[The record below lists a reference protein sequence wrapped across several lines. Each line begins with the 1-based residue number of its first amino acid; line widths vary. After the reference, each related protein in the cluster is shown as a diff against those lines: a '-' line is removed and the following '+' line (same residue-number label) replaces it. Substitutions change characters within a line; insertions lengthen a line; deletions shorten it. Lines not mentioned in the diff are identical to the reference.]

1 MLDLRSLLLHAPLPD
16 KRLRTRAQ
24 RMVQSL
30 LRGHS
35 STSLGMLAP
44 ADCTPESFTRG
55 SYRFLDNDSV
65 QLPALQSP
73 LSQALAQLVPPS
85 QRAFVVHDLS
95 VLNFSGHQAKQDL
108 IPVGNERTFG
118 YELYQAL
125 VLSSDGKPLGSAV
138 TELRNTQGIHSS
150 QSPQVLPFTDH
161 LEQTERAVDTVE
173 AQLPGRELVHLC
185 DREFDD
191 LKLLRHLGARK
202 YVIRAQH
209 LRRRVR
215 VHGEECLLQQHLAG
229 VPLSLCGEVLR
240 PEEGKTERYELYIG
254 QTRVTMYGP
263 SLRGVAKGRSR
274 PEPGEALSVRVV
286 ISELRQQGRKPLR
299 WVLLTNLAD
308 PSRSVVQAYLG
319 RWKIERLFW
328 LTKLGFRLEQWHQES
343 ALRIARRLLLV
354 QLAALMI
361 YQLMQPG
368 EADAHEW
375 TQRLARLGGWSGRQR
390 SPIGPTVLMRG
401 ALIFLAAVQLCQQ
414 LGSSELLSMARSLE
428 PLLGPILRREGE
440 L

>member
-1 MLDLRSLLLHAPLPD
+1 MLS
-16 KRLRTRAQ
+16 
-24 RMVQSL
+24 
-30 LRGHS
+30 
-35 STSLGMLAP
+35 P
-44 ADCTPESFTRG
+44 ADCSAESFTRG

-65 QLPALQSP
+65 QLPALQAP
-73 LSQALAQLVPPS
+73 VAQALAQLVPPS
-85 QRAFVVHDLS
+85 QRAYVAHDLS
-95 VLNFSGHQAKQDL
+95 VLNYSGHQAKQDL

-138 TELRNTQGIHSS
+138 TELRNDQGLHSG
-150 QSPQVLPFTDH
+150 QSPDVLPFTDH
-161 LEQTERAVDTVE
+161 LEQTERAVDAVE
-173 AQLPGRELVHLC
+173 DLLPGRELVHLC

-215 VHGEECLLQQHLAG
+215 VHGQELSLQPHLLR
-229 VPLSLCGEVLR
+229 VPLSPCGEVLR
-240 PEEGKTERYELYIG
+240 RQESKTERYQMYVGE
-254 QTRVTMYGP
+254 TRVVMYGP
-263 SLRGVAKGRSR
+263 SLRGVAKGHSK
-274 PEPGEALSVRVV
+274 PEPGKALSVRVV
-286 ISELRQQGRKPLR
+286 ISELRQEGAKTLR
-299 WVLLTNLAD
+299 WVLLTNLTEPATE
-308 PSRSVVQAYLG
+308 VVQAYLF

-328 LTKLGFRLEQWHQES
+328 LTKLGFRLEQWHQEN

-354 QLAALMI
+354 QLAALML
-361 YQLMQPG
+361 YQLMQTQ
-368 EADAHEW
+368 EAELHEGVK
-375 TQRLARLGGWSGRQR
+375 RLARLGGWSGRER
-390 SPIGPTVLMRG
+390 TPIGPTVLMRG

-414 LGSSELLSMARSLE
+414 LGPPQLLSMARSLE

>member
-1 MLDLRSLLLHAPLPD
+1 MLDLHSLLNQAPLPD
-16 KRLRTRAQ
+16 QRLRTRAQ

-35 STSLGMLAP
+35 STSLGLLAP
-44 ADCTPESFTRG
+44 PDCTPESFTRG

-65 QLPALQSP
+65 QLPALQAP
-73 LSQALAQLVPPS
+73 VAQALAQLVAPS
-85 QRAFVVHDLS
+85 QRAYVVHDLS

-108 IPVGNERTFG
+108 IPVGNEHTFG

-138 TELRNTQGIHSS
+138 TELRNSQGLHSS

-173 AQLPGRELVHLC
+173 DLLSGRELVHLC

-215 VHGEECLLQQHLAG
+215 VHGEERSLQQHLLR
-229 VPLSLCGEVLR
+229 VPLAPCGEVLR
-240 PEEGKTERYELYIG
+240 RQESKTERYELYVG

-263 SLRGVAKGRSR
+263 SLRGVAKGRNR
-274 PEPGEALSVRVV
+274 PEPGEALLVRVV
-286 ISELRQQGRKPLR
+286 LSELRQPGRKPLR
-299 WVLLTNLAD
+299 WVLLTNLPD
-308 PSRSVVQAYLG
+308 PPLSVVQAYLS

-328 LTKLGFRLEQWHQES
+328 LTKLGFRLESWHQEN
-343 ALRIARRLLLV
+343 ALRIARRLLLA

-361 YQLMQPG
+361 YQLMQPQD
-368 EADAHEW
+368 ADSLKW
-375 TQRLARLGGWSGRQR
+375 TQRLARLGGWSGREQT
-390 SPIGPTVLMRG
+390 PIGPTVLMRG

-414 LGSSELLSMARSLE
+414 LGPRELLSMARSLE
-428 PLLGPILRREGE
+428 PLLGPILRRVGD